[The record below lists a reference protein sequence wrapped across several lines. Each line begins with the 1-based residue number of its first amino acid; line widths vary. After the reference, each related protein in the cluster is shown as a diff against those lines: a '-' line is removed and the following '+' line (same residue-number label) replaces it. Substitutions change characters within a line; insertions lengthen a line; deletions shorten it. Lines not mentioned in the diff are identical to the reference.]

1 MATDISSNPSRPS
14 PAADRSWYIT
24 QRWQQYAGEARV
36 NLLRIASVGIFY
48 LIHLWHYFGTA
59 GKLPNWGVLQLS
71 KEAVVDE
78 RFHTLVTLLALAW
91 VMLAAAVHICLQMR
105 HFPAWLPYASTAG
118 DLVFLTGMLSIAS
131 GPRSALVAG
140 YFLIVAM
147 TALRFDLKLVRLAT
161 IGGMVGYL
169 CVLGVAKWP
178 ATFGREAT
186 LDISVPRYH
195 QLMTLAAL
203 ALTGIII
210 GQAVRRVRFMAEE
223 FAQRSDFHEKLRS

>member
-1 MATDISSNPSRPS
+1 MATEL
-14 PAADRSWYIT
+14 PAADRPWFIT

-48 LIHLWHYFGTA
+48 LIHLWNYFSSA
-59 GKLPNWGVLQLS
+59 GKLPSWGFLQLS
-71 KEAVVDE
+71 TDSVVDE

-91 VMLAAAVHICLQMR
+91 VMLAAAVHVCLQVR

-118 DLVFLTGMLSIAS
+118 DLVFLTAMLSIAS

-140 YFLIVAM
+140 YFLIIAM
-147 TALRFDLKLVRLAT
+147 TTLRFDLGLVRLAT
-161 IGGMVGYL
+161 VGGMIGYV

-178 ATFGREAT
+178 ATFGREAG
-186 LDISVPRYH
+186 LDITVPRYH

-210 GQAVRRVRFMAEE
+210 GQAVRRVRQLAREY
-223 FAQRSDFHEKLRS
+223 ADRADHHEKQSS